1 MKNKLKSSL
10 ILLLIGG
17 LLSGCSGVSDAKYQ
31 ELETEKKDLK
41 LKLTIRQRDYQIQL
55 DLKEALTK
63 QRDDLRNSID
73 NDALFMDNYH
83 RARTSTDNANNR
95 LIMGSYWES
104 STKLYILY
112 SSGFMICGD
121 MSTFSN
127 HELYFSDGSYTYDP
141 DTKELT
147 ITFDDNV
154 IAYSVVI
161 NDERILL
168 THKSGTDNDHIWEKV
183 QQPIYCPAEG
193 DC

>member
-1 MKNKLKSSL
+1 M
-10 ILLLIGG
+10 
-17 LLSGCSGVSDAKYQ
+17 SDAKYQ
-31 ELETEKKDLK
+31 ELETEKKDLE
-41 LKLTIRQRDYQIQL
+41 LKLTILQRDYQIQL
-55 DLKEALTK
+55 DLKDALTK

-73 NDALFMDNYH
+73 NDALFMNSYH
-83 RARTSTDNANNR
+83 LARTSTDNANNR

-104 STKLYILY
+104 STRLYILY

-154 IAYSVVI
+154 IVYSVVI

-168 THKSGTDNDHIWEKV
+168 THKSGTDNDQIWEKV

>member
-1 MKNKLKSSL
+1 
-10 ILLLIGG
+10 
-17 LLSGCSGVSDAKYQ
+17 
-31 ELETEKKDLK
+31 
-41 LKLTIRQRDYQIQL
+41 
-55 DLKEALTK
+55 
-63 QRDDLRNSID
+63 
-73 NDALFMDNYH
+73 
-83 RARTSTDNANNR
+83 
-95 LIMGSYWES
+95 
-104 STKLYILY
+104 
-112 SSGFMICGD
+112 MICGD

-168 THKSGTDNDHIWEKV
+168 THKSGTDNDQIWEKV

>member
-1 MKNKLKSSL
+1 MKNKLKSVI

-17 LLSGCSGVSDAKYQ
+17 LLSGCSGVSDSKYQ
-31 ELETEKKDLK
+31 ELETEKKDLE
-41 LKLTIRQRDYQIQL
+41 LKLIIRQRDYQIQL
-55 DLKEALTK
+55 DLKDDLTK

-83 RARTSTDNANNR
+83 RVRTSTDTANNR

-121 MSTFSN
+121 MSTFSK

-154 IAYSVVI
+154 SVYSVVI

-168 THKSGTDNDHIWEKV
+168 THKSGTDNDQIWEKV

>member
-1 MKNKLKSSL
+1 MKNKLKSVI

-17 LLSGCSGVSDAKYQ
+17 LLSGCSGVSNVKYQ
-31 ELETEKKDLK
+31 ELETEKKDLE
-41 LKLTIRQRDYQIQL
+41 LKLIIRQRDYQIQL
-55 DLKEALTK
+55 DLKDHLTK

-73 NDALFMDNYH
+73 NDALFMDNYY
-83 RARTSTDNANNR
+83 RVSRSTGNANDR

-112 SSGFMICGD
+112 SSGYMICGD
-121 MSTFSN
+121 MSTYSK

-141 DTKELT
+141 DTNELT
-147 ITFDDNV
+147 IDIDDNV
-154 IAYSVVI
+154 SVYSVAI
-161 NDERILL
+161 NDERVLL
-168 THKSGTDNDHIWEKV
+168 THKSGIGNDQIWEKV

>member
-1 MKNKLKSSL
+1 MKNKLKSVL

-17 LLSGCSGVSDAKYQ
+17 LLGGCSGVSDAKYQ
-31 ELETEKKDLK
+31 ELETEKKDLE

-55 DLKEALTK
+55 DLKDALTK

-73 NDALFMDNYH
+73 NDALFMDNYY
-83 RARTSTDNANNR
+83 RVRTSTDTANNR

-121 MSTFSN
+121 MSTFSK

-147 ITFDDNV
+147 ITIDDNV
-154 IAYSVVI
+154 SVYSVVI

-168 THKSGTDNDHIWEKV
+168 THKSGTDNDQIWEKV